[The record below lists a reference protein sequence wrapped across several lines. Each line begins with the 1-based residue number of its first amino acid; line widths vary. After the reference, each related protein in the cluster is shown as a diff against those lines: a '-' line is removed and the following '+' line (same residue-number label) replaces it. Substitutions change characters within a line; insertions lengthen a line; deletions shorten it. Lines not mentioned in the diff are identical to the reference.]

1 MISFLLLLFFRDLPR
16 ALMIGIPLV
25 TIVYILT
32 NIGYIAVVGKDG
44 ILESGAV
51 ALVSFFLII
60 VSLTALYSVG
70 KNNNYCKRLP
80 LHCILS

>member
-1 MISFLLLLFFRDLPR
+1 
-16 ALMIGIPLV
+16 MIGIPLV

-51 ALVSFFLII
+51 ALVSFFL
-60 VSLTALYSVG
+60 
-70 KNNNYCKRLP
+70 
-80 LHCILS
+80 

>member
-1 MISFLLLLFFRDLPR
+1 MRYQLDHLLLFFRDLPR

-51 ALVSFFLII
+51 ALVSL
-60 VSLTALYSVG
+60 SL
-70 KNNNYCKRLP
+70 
-80 LHCILS
+80 